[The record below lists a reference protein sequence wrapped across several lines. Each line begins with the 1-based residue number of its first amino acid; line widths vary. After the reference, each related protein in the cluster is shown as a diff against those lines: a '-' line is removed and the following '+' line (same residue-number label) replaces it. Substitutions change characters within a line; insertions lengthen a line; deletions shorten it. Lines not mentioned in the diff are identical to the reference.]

1 MRLVERD
8 LDFDGPPP
16 DDLTRGEVAR
26 KLLHDL
32 RKQAPFIVGG
42 WIIGLA
48 IGAGLTKLLGLD

>member
-1 MRLVERD
+1 MERD

-16 DDLTRGEVAR
+16 DDLTWGEVAR

>member
-1 MRLVERD
+1 MGRD

-16 DDLTRGEVAR
+16 DDLTWGEVAR

-42 WIIGLA
+42 WIIAWA
-48 IGAGLTKLLGLD
+48 IVAICAGLTKLLGLD

>member
-1 MRLVERD
+1 MGRD

-32 RKQAPFIVGG
+32 RRQAPFIACG
-42 WIIGLA
+42 WIIGLVIC
-48 IGAGLTKLLGLD
+48 IGLERVIGLVLD